1 MDGFSIDD
9 VREAFSADM
18 RRVLDGLRGQ
28 VEVLADAEALRAAG
42 AEAGG
47 RLALAEAA
55 EDGCHTIA
63 GSAPLVGATALA
75 GAADHLRLTLEAL
88 RASLREME
96 ASAARARQLGADA
109 AGMLDGL
116 DRLLELELAKR
127 RDEADAL
134 AVQVGAGSDGD
145 FTFAEPE
152 PAPAPAPAA
161 PPAPELVAAPPAP
174 TATQPGMDPAVLE
187 AFSYEAT
194 ELLDL
199 MDREALAL
207 DGGTAA
213 ALDELRRAYHTL
225 KGAANTVG
233 LDRIGLVAHRVE
245 DLLESAPPGGAAPAL
260 LAVQRSLRAW
270 LAAGGRPSDAEL
282 AEVMG
287 RIQGLSA
294 VATTSQDAP
303 PEAPAGQPP
312 VDAVAETVGTERRFL
327 RVAADH
333 LDGLMHLAGE
343 LVQGRSRL
351 IARSGRMVELQRELR
366 ASRERL
372 ASVIGSFRDRHE
384 FGGLDGRAATA
395 AAAGRSDPI
404 AARFTELELDRYE
417 DIHIL
422 SRALG
427 EIGNDIHEVQ
437 RQISAA
443 VADVAEDAEGF
454 GRVVGGIQNGITR
467 ARLVPLGQL
476 FTRLHLTARDAA
488 ARAGKAVRV
497 EFSGEDVALDKSIID
512 GIQAPLLHL
521 VRNAVAH
528 GIEAAAVRSA
538 AGKPEA
544 GLITLSARNEAGQIL
559 LSVRDDGSGL
569 DLPALHRRGVALG
582 LIAPSVPADT
592 PAVRDLV
599 FVPGLS
605 TTAAAD
611 AVSGRGVGCDV
622 ARREIQRLGGA
633 LTVTSNPGSGTVFTA
648 TLPLTLAIT
657 RALLLRQGG
666 HGYAVPMA
674 YVEHIVDLGTLAVS
688 RNGGVTRIPW
698 GAQHLILHDLGAI
711 LGLPET
717 DSRRSGGPALILR
730 LGDQRWALR
739 IEALAT
745 QTDIVVSSLGELLT
759 GHPLFSGV
767 TITGDGEL
775 MPILD
780 VSGLFAAPAVGVAP
794 RPAAPAIAAPAPR
807 PAAARVLVVDDSVSV
822 RTSAAV
828 QLRSLGVDPVL
839 AVDGED
845 ALARLRQQEFDLVL
859 TDLEMP
865 RMHGYDLLR
874 EIRTSPVWKAL
885 PVVVITSRSGDKHR
899 TLAMTLGASDF
910 LGKPFTAEALGQL
923 LATWVRR
930 P

>member
-47 RLALAEAA
+47 RIALAEAA

-152 PAPAPAPAA
+152 PKPEPEPAAAPAPAPAA
-161 PPAPELVAAPPAP
+161 AQPAP
-174 TATQPGMDPAVLE
+174 QPGMDPSVLE
-187 AFSYEAT
+187 AFAYEAT

-207 DGGTAA
+207 DGGSPS
-213 ALDELRRAYHTL
+213 ALEELRRAYHTL

-245 DLLESAPPGGAAPAL
+245 DLLEAAPPGGAAPAL
-260 LAVQRSLRAW
+260 LTVQRSLRAW

-294 VATTSQDAP
+294 VVTTPQDAP
-303 PEAPAGQPP
+303 PETPAGQPP
-312 VDAVAETVGTERRFL
+312 VDAVAEAVGTERRFL

-384 FGGLDGRAATA
+384 FGGLDGRAAA
-395 AAAGRSDPI
+395 AAATTPGRSDPI

-528 GIEAAAVRSA
+528 GIEPAAARSA

-666 HGYAVPMA
+666 RGYAVPMA
-674 YVEHIVDLGTLAVS
+674 YVEHIVDLGTVAVS

-698 GAQHLILHDLGAI
+698 GAQHLILHDLGGV
-711 LGLPET
+711 LGLPEPEG
-717 DSRRSGGPALILR
+717 RRPGGPALILR

-780 VSGLFAAPAVGVAP
+780 VAGLFAAPTLPVVAP
-794 RPAAPAIAAPAPR
+794 RPAAPAILAPASR
-807 PAAARVLVVDDSVSV
+807 PSAARVLVVDDSVSV

-828 QLRSLGVDPVL
+828 QLRSLGVEPVL

-874 EIRTSPVWKAL
+874 EIRTSPVWKSL

-899 TLAMTLGASDF
+899 SLAMTLGASDF